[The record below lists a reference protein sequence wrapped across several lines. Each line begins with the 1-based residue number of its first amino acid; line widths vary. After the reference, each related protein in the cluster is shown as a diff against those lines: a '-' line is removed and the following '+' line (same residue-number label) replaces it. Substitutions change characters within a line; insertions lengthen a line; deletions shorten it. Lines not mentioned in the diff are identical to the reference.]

1 MENTK
6 RINAIGAWLKEEF
19 GQKII
24 KLSID
29 GGFTCPNRDGRVGV
43 GGCIFCSSEGS
54 GELASDIPGQM
65 KLLSEKWPNATAY
78 LAYFQSHTSTY
89 APVEVLRKQYEEAL
103 AAPGVVGIAI
113 ATRPDCL
120 PPEVLDLLSELNE
133 KTFLWV
139 ELGLQ
144 TIHED
149 RINRCYPLSV
159 YDQAISDLTARGIK
173 VVTHLILG
181 LPGETKEDMH
191 ASLRYI
197 CQAPIFGLK
206 LHLMNVV
213 KGSPLETLYPGYT
226 PFDSPEEYI
235 QLVCDLLMEIPPEIT
250 IHRLTGDVMR
260 KLLVSPQWSYKKR
273 TILNGIAQE
282 MKRRDAGLLS
292 SGPSLPSL

>member
-1 MENTK
+1 MFRLALGQDAQVKLWLCLAHSIHKVCLDYRRFAGPVNLLKVQLFTLERKYYIMDGMENTK

-149 RINRCYPLSV
+149 S
-159 YDQAISDLTARGIK
+159 ASMIK
-173 VVTHLILG
+173 RFQILPQEG
-181 LPGETKEDMH
+181 SRWLP
-191 ASLRYI
+191 
-197 CQAPIFGLK
+197 
-206 LHLMNVV
+206 
-213 KGSPLETLYPGYT
+213 TL
-226 PFDSPEEYI
+226 F
-235 QLVCDLLMEIPPEIT
+235 
-250 IHRLTGDVMR
+250 
-260 KLLVSPQWSYKKR
+260 
-273 TILNGIAQE
+273 
-282 MKRRDAGLLS
+282 
-292 SGPSLPSL
+292 